1 MELGRKG
8 PLGPTLLIV
17 TGSRNLASQDFLMRE
32 SVESTKLLAEVN
44 AKKGTMSLLCPS
56 APFSQA

>member
-8 PLGPTLLIV
+8 PLCPTLLIV
-17 TGSRNLASQDFLMRE
+17 TGARNLASQDFLLRE

-56 APFSQA
+56 APLSQA